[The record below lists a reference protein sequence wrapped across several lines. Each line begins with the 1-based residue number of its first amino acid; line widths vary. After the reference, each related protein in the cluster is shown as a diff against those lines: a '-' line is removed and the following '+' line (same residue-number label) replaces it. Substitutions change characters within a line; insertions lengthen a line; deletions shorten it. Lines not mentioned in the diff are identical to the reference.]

1 VSTTTCACLL
11 ALTLARAAAAS
22 PARSEPI
29 QPAPAAGATEPQPAP
44 LEEEDPA
51 SIDPAP
57 SPLFLNPPSPPL
69 PLPAPAGLPP
79 LDPYPDRRHYLRASL
94 ETLGGLALSEA
105 WYWRNLNF
113 NSVDWDLKWD
123 APSWR
128 RKVITFDAIRFDT
141 NAFDTNAVSHPR
153 TYTIAYVAARSNG
166 LSVTESFL
174 MTLAASVLW
183 EFLGEFREY
192 PSIND
197 LIMSPSSA
205 VATGEPFVQLGAFFA
220 RGSDNTFNRIASAAA
235 SPARAVHDF
244 LDGVS
249 PRRAA
254 WVDRW
259 GFPRDVWHRFELG
272 FRAGGFASAGEKSRW
287 KLEATTDLQLRSIFQ
302 YGQPVTF
309 ARWLGPGALT
319 RLNASVVGNTAGLA
333 LARVFGDLSLVG
345 RHWQSFQRRDSG
357 DLDGGS
363 FYAGLATAFDYGTRL
378 RPDRR
383 EDRMGIADLL
393 GVMVELVRRRA
404 GFWARLEGQAY
415 GSFALVDAFALERYA
430 QSHPLV
436 GIKSVLEQ
444 RGYYYAFGTTVWPRL
459 QLGYRSWDLGAG
471 MKGDFFTSIDAR
483 DRAQETLTNDVHLTD
498 SRTMVRAWL
507 GHQGNT
513 VPLRLTAAFE
523 RERRSGTMGGVS
535 DQVVDLRGMFGA
547 ALVF

>member
-11 ALTLARAAAAS
+11 ALTLARAGVAA
-22 PARSEPI
+22 PARGDPPEP
-29 QPAPAAGATEPQPAP
+29 PAPVDDTDPEAAPA
-44 LEEEDPA
+44 EDEDPA
-51 SIDPAP
+51 PIDPAP
-57 SPLFLNPPSPPL
+57 SPLFLNPPSPPF
-69 PLPAPAGLPP
+69 LPP
-79 LDPYPDRRHYLRASL
+79 PTPSLPSLDAYPQRPHYLRASL
-94 ETLGGLALSEA
+94 ETLGGLALSEV

-128 RKVITFDAIRFDT
+128 RKVITFDALRFDT

-153 TYTIAYVAARSNG
+153 TYTISYVAARSNG
-166 LSVTESFL
+166 LSVGESFL

-220 RGSDNTFNRIASAAA
+220 RGSDNTFNAIASAVA
-235 SPARAVHDF
+235 SPARAVHDWF
-244 LDGVS
+244 DGVS

-254 WVDRW
+254 VVDRW
-259 GFPRDVWHRFELG
+259 GFPRDMWHRFELG
-272 FRAGGFASAGEKSRW
+272 VRAGGFASVGEKSRW

-302 YGQPVTF
+302 YGQPVAF
-309 ARWLGPGALT
+309 ARWAGAGALT
-319 RLNASVVGNTAGLA
+319 RLNGSVVGNTAGLA

-345 RHWQSFQRRDSG
+345 YYAQDFQREGSG
-357 DLDGGS
+357 DLAGKS

-393 GVMVELVRRRA
+393 GVMLEVVRRRA
-404 GFWARLEGQAY
+404 GFWARLEGQVY
-415 GSFALVDAFALERYA
+415 GSFALVDAFALTRYS
-430 QSHPLV
+430 QSHLLEGV
-436 GIKSVLEQ
+436 KTVLAE
-444 RGYYYAFGTTVWPRL
+444 RGYYYAVGTTVWPRI
-459 QLGYRSWDLGAG
+459 QVGYRSWDLGAG

-483 DRAQETLTNDVHLTD
+483 DRAQESLTNDVHLTD
-498 SRTMVRAWL
+498 SRTIARLWV
-507 GHQGNT
+507 GHQGFR

-523 RERRSGTMGGVS
+523 RERRSGTMGGIS
-535 DQVVDLRGMFGA
+535 DEVVDLRGMFGA